1 MLRLIAAYVQIDKHY
16 CISGRLSTSDT
27 ILFVMSTWRT
37 ALTRLAGHVN
47 AKTTDTT
54 ANVQVPSVYMTPT
67 WVTTKNMNSTVVKDN
82 FVPASQL
89 CTGSYAADCS
99 AAGITP

>member
-47 AKTTDTT
+47 AKTTDIYDRRNDNIRV
-54 ANVQVPSVYMTPT
+54 AEVQRIWDLRCAFSRKGLT
-67 WVTTKNMNSTVVKDN
+67 
-82 FVPASQL
+82 
-89 CTGSYAADCS
+89 CS
-99 AAGITP
+99 SNLY